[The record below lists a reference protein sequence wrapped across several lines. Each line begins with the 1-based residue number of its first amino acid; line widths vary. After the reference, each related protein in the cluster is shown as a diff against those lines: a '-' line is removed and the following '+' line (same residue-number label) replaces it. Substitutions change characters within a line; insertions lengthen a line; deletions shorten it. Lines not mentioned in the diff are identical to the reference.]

1 MFTVEK
7 KNKKTET
14 SEFYPLTSDSFLEK
28 LDPILDLISVWL
40 LDAAHYT
47 TQYYHKS
54 ALFL

>member
-1 MFTVEK
+1 MFIIEK
-7 KNKKTET
+7 KNRKTET

-47 TQYYHKS
+47 TQYYQKS